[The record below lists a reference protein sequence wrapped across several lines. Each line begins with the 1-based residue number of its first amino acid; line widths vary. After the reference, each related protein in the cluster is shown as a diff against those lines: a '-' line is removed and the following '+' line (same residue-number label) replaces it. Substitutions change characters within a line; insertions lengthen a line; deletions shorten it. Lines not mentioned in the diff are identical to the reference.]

1 MPARSQPDDARRE
14 PNRAIDADLAA
25 TYREHYAF
33 VWRSLRRLG
42 VPEDAV
48 DDAVHDVFVVVARR
62 LSEFEG
68 RAAITSWLFAVAIRV
83 AKHQR
88 RSVARRQRRRDALA
102 RAVEVIAP
110 SQSDAHTQHDAART
124 LHALL
129 DRLDDEQRH
138 VFILMELEQL
148 TGREAAEILG
158 IKPATAHS
166 RLRIAREHLRRHA
179 AELTGRDAPPK
190 PALTRQRRSA

>member
-1 MPARSQPDDARRE
+1 MPSDSQPDARRKAT
-14 PNRAIDADLAA
+14 RAIDAEFAA
-25 TYREHYAF
+25 TYREHYGF

-42 VPEDAV
+42 VPEDSV

-88 RSVARRQRRRDALA
+88 RSIARRQRRRDALA
-102 RAVEVIAP
+102 RAVEVVAP
-110 SQSDAHTQHDAART
+110 SHADAHTQHDAART

-129 DRLDDEQRH
+129 DRLEDEQRH

-179 AELTGRDAPPK
+179 AEMRSRDAK
-190 PALTRQRRSA
+190 AEPAFRRQRRSA